1 MRRYT
6 TPRILVKI
14 SGADLTGCTLY
25 LTFRQGRREVTIK
38 DPDMAVDGTD
48 TYAEVR
54 LSQLQTA
61 KFREDVPVEVEANV
75 VDSNGYR
82 VASDI
87 KEATFGRNL
96 LEVPKH
102 A

>member
-25 LTFRQGRREVTIK
+25 LTFRQGRREVTVK
-38 DPDMAVDGTD
+38 DPDMTVDGTD
-48 TYAEVR
+48 AYAEVR

-61 KFREDVPVEVEANV
+61 KFREDEPVEVEANV

>member
-6 TPRILVKI
+6 TPRILIKI
-14 SGADLTGCTLY
+14 EGADLTGCTLY

-38 DPDMAVDGTD
+38 DPDMTVDGT
-48 TYAEVR
+48 TAYAEVR

-61 KFREDVPVEVEANV
+61 KFREDEPVEVEANV
-75 VDSNGYR
+75 IDSNGYR

-87 KEATFGRNL
+87 KETTFGRNL